1 MNMNLSRNRVKTLIT
16 NNPKTVFW
24 SAAGTLV
31 ITIISVGGNIWLYR
45 RRKTCDTESHMAKS
59 INDGAIAIKKMQVG
73 TDSDLVKVIQEG
85 EIAIRK
91 KRNDTECDI
100 LTTAAQTAFK
110 MMEQA
115 TAVAPELNVLK
126 AEVLATKEELT
137 AMKEELTAMKEALIE
152 LNNLTPTDSVAD
164 SDEESDMTLNGRS
177 SFELFNRPR
186 TENATWIV
194 CGYMKVNQVNL
205 IVAGSGVGKTNIMVQ
220 IALAVAQGIRP
231 EFLPEDCS
239 VSVRQSVKY
248 YRLEDFDDELQ
259 GKYGNGKV
267 FHNSSIEWFLPEHL
281 PSLTLVGFVEHI
293 KVLAASLTEDTV
305 VFIDPATKLDGYKHT
320 EFIKGVEEAMAI
332 AKARNITLTIIGTVH
347 LDEIKDWSVLTNCDI
362 KGGDK
367 GLQQAGSV
375 TALRR
380 ERTNVE
386 EYRFLQCLKEPK
398 GSPKPFNGDVL
409 VMRMV
414 HEQLDDS
421 NKHLYYQYDCIKPE
435 VQARPEKPKAV
446 DSSSALTPV
455 LTSPTPPNQKV
466 TPEIGKKIEEMLA
479 KDIKVSKIA
488 SKVRLSEKTIRRYKK
503 EHNL

>member
-1 MNMNLSRNRVKTLIT
+1 MNMNSSRSRVKTFIT

-24 SAAGTLV
+24 STAGTLF
-31 ITIISVGGNIWLYR
+31 ITIISVGGNIWLYKR
-45 RRKTCDTESHMAKS
+45 MKKCDTESHVAES

-137 AMKEELTAMKEALIE
+137 GMKEALIE
-152 LNNLTPTDSVAD
+152 LNNLTSAD

-205 IVAGSGVGKTNIMVQ
+205 IVAGSGVGKTTIMVQ
-220 IALAVAQGIRP
+220 IALAVAKGIRP
-231 EFLPEDCS
+231 EFLPEECS

-267 FHNSSIEWFLPEHL
+267 FHGSDITWYLSRDIPDFSLDGFLTHL
-281 PSLTLVGFVEHI
+281 KSLANT
-293 KVLAASLTEDTV
+293 LTEDTLV
-305 VFIDPATKLDGYKHT
+305 CIDPATKLPGYTHEK
-320 EFIKGVEEAMAI
+320 FIQGVEKAMAI

-367 GLQQAGSV
+367 AIQQAGSV
-375 TALRR
+375 TAIRR
-380 ERTNVE
+380 ERTDVE
-386 EYRFLQCLKEPK
+386 NYRFLQCLKEPK
-398 GSPKPFNGDVL
+398 GSPKPFNGDAL
-409 VMRMV
+409 VCKIKD
-414 HEQLDDS
+414 EAPDG
-421 NKHLYYQYDCIKPE
+421 NKYLHYQYDCLKSITDALPD
-435 VQARPEKPKAV
+435 RPKQTHKHAKSPDRHALKA
-446 DSSSALTPV
+446 PH
-455 LTSPTPPNQKV
+455 QKV
-466 TPEIGKKIEEMLA
+466 TPEMEQKIMDMAA
-479 KDIKVSKIA
+479 KGVKQTEIAQELKISAKTVSRHMKQ
-488 SKVRLSEKTIRRYKK
+488 
-503 EHNL
+503 